1 MSIRLVLFLIL
12 TLDALLLVF
21 QIGELSI
28 SYNETLLLSG
38 NFSFLQALIKT
49 SFYFFGQNDFALRLP
64 MIILHILSAILV
76 YKISEKYLKISR
88 NRVWLLLVF
97 IFLPGVMSAGIIVN
111 EAGFILFALLF
122 FVYLYERV
130 SSSSYMYVL
139 LILYMLLDGN
149 FVYLFI
155 ALSIFSIYSKNR
167 NFFILNIFLVI
178 GSLSIYGIDMHGS
191 PRGYF
196 LESLGIYAAIFTPII
211 FIYLFY
217 VLYRRYLTK
226 DIDMLWFIATVTLLI
241 SLVLSFR
248 QRIGLE
254 YFAPYI
260 ILALP
265 LIAQTF
271 EHSYR
276 VRLNIFRKNYK
287 LMFLVSLTLLFI
299 NSSVVILNKYLYL
312 IVEEPKKH
320 FSYNMH
326 VAKELSKE
334 LKKREIYCVDTSTK
348 MAKRLEFYGVTK
360 CNSHILQENYLSE
373 SAEDNVTISYK
384 NRVVYS
390 ANVTNININ

>member
-1 MSIRLVLFLIL
+1 MSARLALFIIL
-12 TLDALLLVF
+12 ALDTLLLIF

-28 SYNETLLLSG
+28 SYNETLLLNG
-38 NFSFLQALIKT
+38 DFSFLQALVKT

-64 MIILHILSAILV
+64 MILLHLLSALLL
-76 YKISEKYLKISR
+76 YAISQKYLKIQR
-88 NRVWLLLVF
+88 NRLWLLLIF

-111 EAGFILFALLF
+111 DAGFILFALLLF
-122 FVYLYERV
+122 LYLYERV
-130 SSSSYMYVL
+130 SPRYIYAL

-149 FVYLFI
+149 FVYLF
-155 ALSIFSIYSKNR
+155 LSLAIFSLYSKNR
-167 NFFILNIFLVI
+167 NFFILN
-178 GSLSIYGIDMHGS
+178 SLLIISSLLIYGIDMHGS

-211 FIYLFY
+211 FVYLFY

-226 DIDMLWFIATVTLLI
+226 DIDMLWSIATFTLIVSLI
-241 SLVLSFR
+241 LSFR
-248 QRIGLE
+248 QRIEIE

-260 ILALP
+260 ILAL
-265 LIAQTF
+265 LLVAQTF

-287 LMFLVSLTLLFI
+287 LMFLVSLILLFI
-299 NSSVVILNKYLYL
+299 NSSVVFLNKYLYL
-312 IVEEPKKH
+312 VIDEPKKH

-334 LKKREIYCVDTSTK
+334 LKGRGIYCVDTSTK

-360 CNSHILQENYLSE
+360 CNNYILQENYLEDSIQ
-373 SAEDNVTISYK
+373 DNVTISYK

-390 ANVTNININ
+390 ANVTKININ